1 MPVCTPPHP
10 VFAQLPH
17 ACTMRHMPDVGQ
29 RLACGWLVMKPSH
42 AEGTSTVTCLCGKAS
57 LTFAA
62 NPGVAAE
69 CGCFGCREK
78 FLWAAAQAE
87 RQWDVVM
94 QTAAFVVD
102 DLVHVTG
109 EAHLRLT
116 RLRHDSRHDF
126 VLATCCHSVLAAVG
140 AYYRGN
146 FVAIFPDSCTFHGHA
161 PKSSIRFSAGDVN
174 GTLPPYLGDGVE
186 LDLFASHYSGEN
198 PKGTETEQ
206 EAVRTFFAHRHA
218 SAVLEGH
225 GPGKHGETVY
235 ALMARLSGTADPHVI
250 GLPPLD
256 PDPDR

>member
-1 MPVCTPPHP
+1 
-10 VFAQLPH
+10 
-17 ACTMRHMPDVGQ
+17 MPDVGQ

>member
-1 MPVCTPPHP
+1 MPG
-10 VFAQLPH
+10 
-17 ACTMRHMPDVGQ
+17 VGH
-29 RLACGWLVMKPSH
+29 RRVSEWLSMKSSH

-62 NPGVAAE
+62 NPGGAAE

-78 FLWAAAQAE
+78 LQWAAAQAG
-87 RQWDVVM
+87 RQRGVVIP
-94 QTAAFVVD
+94 TLLDVVD
-102 DLVHVTG
+102 DVVNVTG
-109 EAHLRLT
+109 DAHLRLT

-126 VLATCCHSVLAAVG
+126 VLATCCHSVLAAIG

-146 FVAIFPDSCTFHGHA
+146 FVAIFPDSCIFHGHA
-161 PKSSIRFSAGDVN
+161 PKSSIRISAGDVE

-186 LDLFASHYSGEN
+186 LDLFVSHYAGEN
-198 PKGTETEQ
+198 PKGTWEEQ

-218 SAVLEGH
+218 SAVPEGH
-225 GPGKHGETVY
+225 GPGMHGETVN

>member
-1 MPVCTPPHP
+1 
-10 VFAQLPH
+10 
-17 ACTMRHMPDVGQ
+17 
-29 RLACGWLVMKPSH
+29 MKPSH

>member
-1 MPVCTPPHP
+1 
-10 VFAQLPH
+10 
-17 ACTMRHMPDVGQ
+17 
-29 RLACGWLVMKPSH
+29 MKTSH
-42 AEGTSTVTCLCGKAS
+42 AEGTSTVTCLCGTAS

-62 NPGVAAE
+62 NPGGAAE

-78 FLWAAAQAE
+78 LQWAAAQAG
-87 RQWDVVM
+87 RQWGVVIP
-94 QTAAFVVD
+94 TLLDVVD
-102 DLVHVTG
+102 DVVNVTG
-109 EAHLRLT
+109 DAHLRLT

-146 FVAIFPDSCTFHGHA
+146 FVAIFPDSCTFDGHA
-161 PKSSIRFSAGDVN
+161 PKSSIRLSAGDVE

-186 LDLFASHYSGEN
+186 LDLFVSHYSGEN
-198 PKGTETEQ
+198 PKGTWEEQ
-206 EAVRTFFAHRHA
+206 EAVRTWRAHRHA
-218 SAVLEGH
+218 SAVPDGH

-235 ALMARLSGTADPHVI
+235 ALMARLSGTADPDVI